1 MFFKIPRYGR
11 LFEID
16 SQIEEIIEYYGQQ
29 KTVFEI
35 KRIEHYLGMA
45 KFALSTLI
53 NLHLL
58 TCIMIVLCICKPDGY
73 KSSWMYGNILGDE
86 ETKNNFIDKYVIA
99 VYFVTTTLT
108 TCGFGDLS
116 ATSGDWYESMSI
128 MGLQFVGML
137 FYSLTIQKV
146 QSYLL
151 SNELS
156 PQEYANH
163 MVEVVEFLII
173 RVGKNLPAEEVQIP
187 GDVINQWKIHTLR
200 YFQMSPDAFLQL
212 NEFYQLLS
220 SNMKVKVV
228 KQNLVQAFQQRFEI
242 LFVDSEFGFK
252 ADDRLIAELV
262 SSISYVHLRPPQKVE
277 DMVNQGYE
285 PNIIGAS
292 EEELDNSLIQSGQVS
307 KAVYFVFEGEVEM
320 FYRNQT

>member
-1 MFFKIPRYGR
+1 MQLVFVAYIVLLPIFVSSEVKMIRYHQNILLVFDIIFVIDRILDLFVGFYRPDGQLETRLLPVIQQNFSSRFVMELIVSFGPTCFLSLYKEPPLAVNTIEYMFFKIPRYGR

-137 FYSLTIQKV
+137 FYSLTI
-146 QSYLL
+146 
-151 SNELS
+151 
-156 PQEYANH
+156 
-163 MVEVVEFLII
+163 
-173 RVGKNLPAEEVQIP
+173 
-187 GDVINQWKIHTLR
+187 
-200 YFQMSPDAFLQL
+200 
-212 NEFYQLLS
+212 
-220 SNMKVKVV
+220 
-228 KQNLVQAFQQRFEI
+228 
-242 LFVDSEFGFK
+242 
-252 ADDRLIAELV
+252 
-262 SSISYVHLRPPQKVE
+262 
-277 DMVNQGYE
+277 
-285 PNIIGAS
+285 
-292 EEELDNSLIQSGQVS
+292 
-307 KAVYFVFEGEVEM
+307 
-320 FYRNQT
+320 